1 MGNKPNCEKKEML
14 KMKMPFEWMN
24 VKYGQPLQPYECVIK
39 FDNTEGSDHGQFKAT
54 EDQILH
60 YFYRVIYDTTN

>member
-1 MGNKPNCEKKEML
+1 ML
-14 KMKMPFEWMN
+14 KMKMPFDWMN

-39 FDNTEGSDHGQFKAT
+39 FDNLEGSYTGQFKAA

-60 YFYRVIYDTTN
+60 YFYRIIY